1 MLRRLEQRCDVRRL
15 TGNYRPERMLLIV
28 YKGGVNV
35 YDVIVIGAGITGT
48 FVARELARYN
58 LKIGLIEQNNDVAT
72 GTTKANSA
80 IIHCGYDAMPGTLK
94 AKLNVLGNPMFDQV
108 CEELDVPF
116 KRLGSL
122 VVGFAKEELETLEDL
137 YHRGLA
143 NGIKTL
149 KILSAEQTKKLEPNL
164 NETVQGAL
172 YAPDCGIIGP
182 FELAVALAENAVENG
197 AALLLNQKVTGIVQ
211 NETGFKVITPDQE
224 IQSKYIVNCAGVFAD
239 EIYNMVTTA
248 DFKITPRRGQYF
260 LLDKTAGS
268 FVSMPIFQCPNKLG
282 KGVLVLPTVHG
293 NILVGPDAQDMA
305 DKTDLGTERER
316 LEYIRT
322 TARKTSDKIPFE
334 ATITMFSGLR
344 ATPDTGDFIIGESAK
359 VKGFINVAGIES
371 PGLSASPAIAARV
384 VEIIKEI
391 SGGLEKNENFNPCR
405 REVVIFSQL
414 SSGEK
419 AEIIKKDPRY
429 GRVVCRCEQVTEGEI
444 VDAIN
449 RKAGATTVDG
459 VKRRVR
465 PGMGR
470 CQGGFCTP
478 RVMEILA
485 RELGVDILDI
495 VKDSKNSKI
504 LTGITKMV

>member
-1 MLRRLEQRCDVRRL
+1 
-15 TGNYRPERMLLIV
+15 
-28 YKGGVNV
+28 
-35 YDVIVIGAGITGT
+35 
-48 FVARELARYN
+48 
-58 LKIGLIEQNNDVAT
+58 
-72 GTTKANSA
+72 
-80 IIHCGYDAMPGTLK
+80 
-94 AKLNVLGNPMFDQV
+94 
-108 CEELDVPF
+108 
-116 KRLGSL
+116 
-122 VVGFAKEELETLEDL
+122 
-137 YHRGLA
+137 
-143 NGIKTL
+143 
-149 KILSAEQTKKLEPNL
+149 
-164 NETVQGAL
+164 
-172 YAPDCGIIGP
+172 
-182 FELAVALAENAVENG
+182 
-197 AALLLNQKVTGIVQ
+197 
-211 NETGFKVITPDQE
+211 
-224 IQSKYIVNCAGVFAD
+224 
-239 EIYNMVTTA
+239 
-248 DFKITPRRGQYF
+248 
-260 LLDKTAGS
+260 
-268 FVSMPIFQCPNKLG
+268 
-282 KGVLVLPTVHG
+282 
-293 NILVGPDAQDMA
+293 
-305 DKTDLGTERER
+305 
-316 LEYIRT
+316 
-322 TARKTSDKIPFE
+322 
-334 ATITMFSGLR
+334 MFSGLR